1 MPTFGRPK
9 GHSLPELF
17 LSPFSFIYFG
27 FLKLPAP
34 SSSEL
39 KRQVSRA
46 GGFPNTI
53 GIDEAKKLLWEI
65 L

>member
-1 MPTFGRPK
+1 MPTFGPPK

-34 SSSEL
+34 SGEL
-39 KRQVSRA
+39 KRQVLRA

-53 GIDEAKKLLWEI
+53 GIDEAKTWLWEI